1 MAHLWHGI
9 PAGVNPP
16 EDLNVVIEIPSGSK
30 CKYELEKI
38 SGTICVDRIVASA
51 VYYPGNYG
59 FIPQTMAE
67 DGDPLDAL
75 VLSQVSFH
83 PGIMVRVRPIGLMRM
98 TDDGEPDDKVLC
110 VPLRD
115 PKFREVF
122 TTDDLPT
129 NVIEEIE
136 EFFRVYK
143 NLEEQ
148 QIVLKGVDT
157 REHAL
162 SLILAAI
169 EAYRISYPSND
180 LTVPPAVRTAV
191 K

>member
-9 PAGVNPP
+9 PAGIDPP
-16 EDLNVVIEIPSGSK
+16 VDLNVVIEIPSGSK

-38 SGTICVDRIVASA
+38 SGIISVDRIIASA

-83 PGIMVRVRPIGLMRM
+83 PGVIVRVRPIGLMQM
-98 TDDGEPDDKVLC
+98 TDDGEPDDKILC
-110 VPLRD
+110 VPRHD
-115 PKFREVF
+115 PQFREVQALE
-122 TTDDLPT
+122 DLPRS
-129 NVIEEIE
+129 VIEEVQ

-143 NLEEQ
+143 NLEEKEV
-148 QIVLKGVDT
+148 IIKGEDD
-157 REHAL
+157 RDHAL
-162 SLILAAI
+162 SLIQEAMR
-169 EAYRISYPSND
+169 AYRQD
-180 LTVPPAVRTAV
+180 VGGG
-191 K
+191 

>member
-30 CKYELEKI
+30 CKYELDKN
-38 SGTICVDRIVASA
+38 SGTICVDRIIASA

-59 FIPQTMAE
+59 FIPQTLAQ

-110 VPLRD
+110 VPLHD
-115 PKFREVF
+115 PRFREVHGVK
-122 TTDDLPT
+122 DLPRSM
-129 NVIEEIE
+129 IQEIE

-143 NLEEQ
+143 NLEEEE
-148 QIVLKGVDT
+148 IVIQGTDSQ
-157 REHAL
+157 EHAL
-162 SLILAAI
+162 SLIQAAI
-169 EAYRISYPSND
+169 EAYGINYPPECSSRD
-180 LTVPPAVRTAV
+180 D

>member
-9 PAGVNPP
+9 PAGAAPP

-38 SGTICVDRIVASA
+38 SGTIFVDRIIASA

-67 DGDPLDAL
+67 DTDPLDAL

-83 PGIMVRVRPIGLMRM
+83 PGITVRARPIGLMLM
-98 TDDGEPDDKVLC
+98 TDEGTPDDKVLC
-110 VPLRD
+110 VPLQDPQFRD
-115 PKFREVF
+115 VHTIE
-122 TTDDLPT
+122 DLPRS
-129 NVIEEIE
+129 VVEEVE

-143 NLEEQ
+143 NLEEKEVIILGADSQ
-148 QIVLKGVDT
+148 
-157 REHAL
+157 ESAL
-162 SLILAAI
+162 STIQEGI
-169 EAYRISYPSND
+169 SSYRRAFGS
-180 LTVPPAVRTAV
+180 R
-191 K
+191 

>member
-9 PAGVNPP
+9 PAGINPP

-30 CKYELEKI
+30 CKYELETT
-38 SGTICVDRIVASA
+38 SGTIYVDRIIASA

-67 DGDPLDAL
+67 DGDPVDAL

-83 PGIMVRVRPIGLMRM
+83 PGITVRVRPIGLMRM
-98 TDDGEPDDKVLC
+98 TDDGEPDDKILC

-115 PKFREVF
+115 PRFREVRNVG
-122 TTDDLPT
+122 DLPAST
-129 NVIEEIE
+129 IEEIQ

-148 QIVLKGVDT
+148 EVVIKGVDS
-157 REHAL
+157 REQAL

-169 EAYRISYPSND
+169 QAYECTYPSHD
-180 LTVPPAVRTAV
+180 LAAATTAGERMG
-191 K
+191 

>member
-16 EDLNVVIEIPSGSK
+16 EELNVVIEIPSGSK
-30 CKYELEKI
+30 CKYELEKS
-38 SGTICVDRIVASA
+38 SGTIWVDRIIASA

-75 VLSQVSFH
+75 VISQVSFH
-83 PGIMVRVRPIGLMRM
+83 PGVTVRVRPIGLMRM
-98 TDDGEPDDKVLC
+98 TDNGEPDDKVLC
-110 VPLRD
+110 VPLHD
-115 PKFREVF
+115 PRFQEVYEIE
-122 TTDDLPT
+122 DLPRSM
-129 NVIEEIE
+129 IQEIE

-143 NLEEQ
+143 NLEEEEIIIQ
-148 QIVLKGVDT
+148 GSDN

-162 SLILAAI
+162 SLIRAAI
-169 EAYRISYPSND
+169 EAYKTHYSP
-180 LTVPPAVRTAV
+180 T
-191 K
+191 

>member
-9 PAGVNPP
+9 PAGTDPP

-30 CKYELEKI
+30 CKYELERT
-38 SGTICVDRIVASA
+38 SGTIYVDRIIASA

-59 FIPQTMAE
+59 FIPRTMAQ
-67 DGDPLDAL
+67 DGDPVDAL

-83 PGIMVRVRPIGLMRM
+83 PGITVRVRPIGLMRM

-115 PKFREVF
+115 PRFRQVH
-122 TTDDLPT
+122 TTEDLPT
-129 NVIEEIE
+129 GVIQEIQ

-143 NLEEQ
+143 DLEEEEVV
-148 QIVLKGVDT
+148 IKGVDT
-157 REHAL
+157 REQAL
-162 SLILAAI
+162 SLILAAMQ
-169 EAYRISYPSND
+169 AYERSYPSND
-180 LTVPPAVRTAV
+180 SEAATVARPAAE
-191 K
+191 

>member
-9 PAGVNPP
+9 PAGTNPP
-16 EDLNVVIEIPSGSK
+16 ENLNVVIEIPSGSK
-30 CKYELEKI
+30 CKYELERN
-38 SGTICVDRIVASA
+38 SGTIYVDRIIASA

-83 PGIMVRVRPIGLMRM
+83 PGITVRVRPIGLMRM
-98 TDDGEPDDKVLC
+98 TDDGQPDDKVLC

-115 PKFREVF
+115 PRFGEVY
-122 TTDDLPT
+122 TTEDLPRS
-129 NVIEEIE
+129 VIQEIE

-143 NLEEQ
+143 HLEEQ
-148 QIVLKGVDT
+148 EIVLKGVDT

-162 SLILAAI
+162 SLILEAM
-169 EAYRISYPSND
+169 EAYGSRYRSKD
-180 LTVPPAVRTAV
+180 LAAATSVATGVE
-191 K
+191 

>member
-1 MAHLWHGI
+1 MTHLWHGI

-30 CKYELEKI
+30 CKYELDKAC
-38 SGTICVDRIVASA
+38 GTIRVDRIIASA

-67 DGDPLDAL
+67 DKDPLDAL

-83 PGIMVRVRPIGLMRM
+83 PGVTVRVHPIGLMRM
-98 TDDGEPDDKVLC
+98 TDEGEPDDKVLC
-110 VPLRD
+110 VPMHD
-115 PKFREVF
+115 PRFQEVHAVE
-122 TTDDLPT
+122 DLPPSM
-129 NVIEEIE
+129 IQEIQ

-143 NLEEQ
+143 NLEEKEVV
-148 QIVLKGVDT
+148 IMGVDN

-162 SLILAAI
+162 SLIRAAI
-169 EAYRISYPSND
+169 TAYRQ
-180 LTVPPAVRTAV
+180 AFRG
-191 K
+191 